1 MTNVVEKST
10 DYGKTFTQIGT
21 LPYGGNGNAWSAGRV
36 AGACMV
42 IIDATTVFV
51 AGGWYRKYPFTFRS
65 LHEGTIW
72 IKKGTPMM

>member
-1 MTNVVEKST
+1 MVERST

-21 LPYGGNGNAWSAGRV
+21 LPYGGNGNNWSAGRV

-51 AGGWYRKYPFTFRS
+51 AGGAGNSTHNEYFGMYDV
-65 LHEGTIW
+65 
-72 IKKGTPMM
+72 